1 MATGSYFD
9 HKLLTFLIR
18 QATPRP
24 KLPMD
29 LGQLVATDVITEN
42 CAREGNEN
50 HHRRA
55 QTLLLSPCEGTP
67 PAVGRTASRTD
78 TAVRRRLQGEK
89 GKGLGEQ
96 ELQSTAER
104 EAPAGFYLAPTSIN
118 YNHAGR
124 YQTQAYILTKQA
136 CVSLLKSK

>member
-1 MATGSYFD
+1 MALAVRPSEGFSPVATGSYFD

-67 PAVGRTASRTD
+67 PAVGRTASRT
-78 TAVRRRLQGEK
+78 AVPGGSRGRK
-89 GKGLGEQ
+89 
-96 ELQSTAER
+96 ER
-104 EAPAGFYLAPTSIN
+104 AWESRSFKAPQR
-118 YNHAGR
+118 GR
-124 YQTQAYILTKQA
+124 HLRAFI
-136 CVSLLKSK
+136 